1 MQDSVKITF
10 KQTFKKKFIAG
21 LFVLIPITV
30 TLSVLIW
37 FFKIVDGLLGQF
49 YDNLL
54 GFHTAGLGFVT
65 IILLIFLAGTISTN
79 VFGKK
84 VLTLVEKWLLHIPVV
99 KGIYMPIKQMVDA
112 FSPENKSAFKK
123 FVIVEYPR
131 TGVYSFGFLTKECCL
146 KPAGNSEICL
156 KAVYIPTNNLYLGSV
171 ALFKEDEVF
180 YTKLTVD
187 EGMKIILSGGIVTP
201 DYLTESPP
209 LDKAGSYK

>member
-37 FFKIVDGLLGQF
+37 FFRIVDGVLGQF
-49 YDNLL
+49 YDNFL
-54 GFHTAGLGFVT
+54 GFHTEGLGFVT
-65 IILLIFLAGTISTN
+65 IILLIFLAGIISTN

-84 VLTLVEKWLLHIPVV
+84 VLTFVEKRLLYVPVV
-99 KGIYMPIKQMVDA
+99 RGIYMPIKQMVDA

-146 KPAGNSEICL
+146 KPAGDSEICL
-156 KAVYIPTNNLYLGSV
+156 KAVYIPTNHLYLGSLT
-171 ALFKEDEVF
+171 LFKEEEVF

-187 EGMKIILSGGIVTP
+187 EGIKIILSGGIVTP
-201 DYLTESPP
+201 DYLPESTSPE
-209 LDKAGSYK
+209 KAGSYK